1 MPRRLLIIQVAGL
14 GYDFLVR
21 HHGGEAWEGLR
32 FRPAASVFPAL
43 TCPVQASFRTAAPPG
58 QHGMVFNGAW
68 SRELRR
74 PLFWEQSSA
83 LVQGPRIW
91 EGTSPFAVLP
101 SGGLQASSAET
112 EDRLKAGL
120 QAKKKSVGLLFW
132 QQSLGEGVDVLLSP
146 APIHKHHGGMIE
158 DVYSRPP
165 GLYAEL
171 IRRVGR
177 AFKLMSYWGPLASG
191 RSSQWIAAA
200 TGAVM
205 GLADVA
211 PDLLLTYLPHLDYAL
226 LRHGPSSG
234 QAARA
239 FAETMALLSFL
250 RQRAEQEG
258 YEFLVFGDYAFADV
272 SRPVFPNRL
281 LRERGL
287 MAARNVRGRLYP
299 DLHASRAFAVVDHEV
314 AHVYVRDQAEVPH
327 VARVFEEMNG
337 VDQVWT
343 GQAIAEA
350 GIAHPNSGEVVLV
363 AEEGAWFAYPWW
375 TARREQPDYAT
386 HVDIHSKPGFDP
398 CELFFGW
405 PPPFAVST
413 DAARVRGSHGRVGR
427 GREVAWAAS
436 FDLGP
441 APSDLIGLAKAVQY
455 AIRET

>member
-1 MPRRLLIIQVAGL
+1 MPKRLLVIQVAGL
-14 GYDFLVR
+14 GYDFLLR
-21 HHGGEAWEGLR
+21 HNGGEAWEGLR

-43 TCPVQASFRTAAPPG
+43 TCPVQASFRTASLPC

-91 EGTSPFAVLP
+91 ESLP
-101 SGGLQASSAET
+101 QKG
-112 EDRLKAGL
+112 RR
-120 QAKKKSVGLLFW
+120 VGLLFW
-132 QQSLGEGVDVLLSP
+132 QQSLGEEADVLLSP

-171 IRRVGR
+171 IRRVGK

-200 TGAVM
+200 TSALM
-205 GLADVA
+205 GMADTA

-234 QAARA
+234 RAARA
-239 FAETMALLSFL
+239 FGEAMALLSSL
-250 RQRAEQEG
+250 RRRAEQEG
-258 YEFLVFGDYAFADV
+258 YEVLAFGDYAFADV
-272 SRPVFPNRL
+272 SRPIFPNRL

-287 MAARNVRGRLYP
+287 MATRDVRGRLYP
-299 DLHASRAFAVVDHEV
+299 DFHTSRAFAVVDHEV
-314 AHVYVRDQAEVPH
+314 AHVYVRNKAEAAQ
-327 VARVFEEMNG
+327 VAELFQGMDG
-337 VDQVWT
+337 IDKVWT
-343 GQAIAEA
+343 GEAISAA
-350 GIAHPNSGEVVLV
+350 GISHPNSGEVVLV
-363 AEEGAWFAYPWW
+363 AAEGGWFAYPWW
-375 TARREQPDYAT
+375 TERREQPDYAT

-405 PPPFAVST
+405 PPPLAIST
-413 DAARVRGSHGRVGR
+413 DAARVKGSHGRIGP
-427 GREVAWAAS
+427 GREIAWAAS
-436 FDLGP
+436 FDLGST
-441 APSDLIGLAKAVQY
+441 PSDLIGLAKAVQY
-455 AIRET
+455 VPRDT